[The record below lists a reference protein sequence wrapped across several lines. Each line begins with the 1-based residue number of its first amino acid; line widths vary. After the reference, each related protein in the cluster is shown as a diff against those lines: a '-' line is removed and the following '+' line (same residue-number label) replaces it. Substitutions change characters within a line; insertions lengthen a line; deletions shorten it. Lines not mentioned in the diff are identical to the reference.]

1 MSSATLSDKSEVI
14 ARHGLRL
21 RSGPG
26 TEFDVLSLLPA
37 GTEVSVLKRLNGWSM
52 VDLQGD
58 GNADGFV
65 SSPYLSTLTG
75 LSLSGSSASGLITE
89 LIKQGSTEEGLEEA
103 RTSAKAALPGYP
115 TNGCAAH
122 LSALLQQ
129 AGFAVPMIF
138 GAGKLAHFLAEQ
150 GWKKVA
156 VGAQQPGDV
165 GVCYD
170 NNPSPPG
177 ADHVYLVIE
186 TLGPD
191 KMMIADN
198 QRDEN
203 ITHSRYAS
211 GNGRTPTEYFL
222 RS

>member
-1 MSSATLSDKSEVI
+1 MNQSVTRGKSEVI

-26 TEFDVLSLLPA
+26 TDFDVLSLLPL
-37 GTEVSVLKRLNGWSM
+37 GTQLSVLKSLNGWSM

-65 SSPYLSTLTG
+65 NSPYLSTPSQPEQTG
-75 LSLSGSSASGLITE
+75 SVQSSLIDAL
-89 LIKQGSTEEGLEEA
+89 LKQGSSIQGLAQA
-103 RTSAKAALPGYP
+103 RATAAAQLPGYP
-115 TNGCAAH
+115 TNGCATH

-129 AGFAVPMIF
+129 AGFNVPMIF
-138 GAGKLAHFLAEQ
+138 GAGKLAHYLADH
-150 GWKKVA
+150 GWSKIPT
-156 VGAQQPGDV
+156 GEQQPGDV

-186 TLGPD
+186 TIDND

-198 QRDEN
+198 QRDDDV
-203 ITHSRYAS
+203 IHARYAS
-211 GNGRTPTEYFL
+211 GNGKTPTEYFL